1 MMINIDELVNEART
15 IYFDM
20 DGTIADLYSVEN
32 WLPMLRD
39 FDPTPYKKAKVMHNM
54 SYLAR
59 LLNVLR
65 QNGYKVGIISWLSMD
80 STFEYDT
87 AVIKAKIDWLELH
100 LASVEFDEIHI
111 VPYGT
116 PKEQFSSGADI
127 LFDDTV
133 SVRENWN
140 GEAYPPEQIF
150 EVLKNLL

>member
-1 MMINIDELVNEART
+1 MFNTDEMMKT

-20 DGTIADLYSVEN
+20 DGTIADLFSVEN
-32 WLPMLRD
+32 WLPMLRS
-39 FDPTPYKKAKVMHNM
+39 FDPTPYEKARVMLNM

-80 STFEYDT
+80 STIEYDN
-87 AVIKAKIDWLELH
+87 AVTKAKIEWLELH

-116 PKEQFSSGADI
+116 PKEQFSSGIDI

-150 EVLKNLL
+150 EVLKGLL

>member
-1 MMINIDELVNEART
+1 MFNTNEMMKT

-20 DGTIADLYSVEN
+20 DGTIADLFSVEN
-32 WLPMLRD
+32 WLPMLKS
-39 FDPTPYKKAKVMHNM
+39 FDPTPYEKARVMHNM

-80 STFEYDT
+80 STIEYDN
-87 AVIKAKIDWLELH
+87 AVTKAKIDWLELH

-150 EVLKNLL
+150 EVLKGLL

>member
-1 MMINIDELVNEART
+1 MFNTDEMMKT

-20 DGTIADLYSVEN
+20 DGTIADLFSVEN
-32 WLPMLRD
+32 WLPMLRS
-39 FDPTPYKKAKVMHNM
+39 FDPTPYEKARVMHNM

-80 STFEYDT
+80 STIEYDN
-87 AVIKAKIDWLELH
+87 AVTKAKIEWLELH

-116 PKEQFSSGADI
+116 PKEQFSSGIDI

-133 SVRENWN
+133 EVRENWN

-150 EVLKNLL
+150 EVLKGLL

>member
-1 MMINIDELVNEART
+1 MFNTDEMMKT

-20 DGTIADLYSVEN
+20 DGTIADLFSVEN
-32 WLPMLRD
+32 WLPMLRS
-39 FDPTPYKKAKVMHNM
+39 FDPTPYEKARVMHNM

-80 STFEYDT
+80 STIEYDN
-87 AVIKAKIDWLELH
+87 AVTKAKIEWLELH

-116 PKEQFSSGADI
+116 PKEQFSSGIDI

-133 SVRENWN
+133 EVRENWS

-150 EVLKNLL
+150 EVLKGLL